1 MNKNKKRL
9 EVRRVINEGGNVFL
23 EIMHNTNEELGN
35 IAGEFMS
42 LNEEYVLN
50 YHNEE
55 ETNKTGDI
63 LRTGFTTNQKRFL
76 ERLRY
81 RYLELMSS
89 LYIVDDSSLFMR
101 CNGCATPRKQGQG
114 RNQKK

>member
-9 EVRRVINEGGNVFL
+9 ETRRIINEAGTIFFEL
-23 EIMHNTNEELGN
+23 MHNTNEELGN
-35 IAGEFMS
+35 LAGEFMS

-50 YHNEE
+50 HYGEE
-55 ETNKTGDI
+55 ETNNTVNI

-81 RYLELMSS
+81 T
-89 LYIVDDSSLFMR
+89 IFGVDEE
-101 CNGCATPRKQGQG
+101 
-114 RNQKK
+114 

>member
-1 MNKNKKRL
+1 MNSKRTAHKRNLQDGDVIKKNKNKKRL
-9 EVRRVINEGGNVFL
+9 EIRQIINEEGHAFFEVV
-23 EIMHNTNEELGN
+23 HNANEELGN

-50 YHNEE
+50 YHGEE
-55 ETNKTGDI
+55 ETNQTVNI

-81 RYLELMSS
+81 TILGKGEE
-89 LYIVDDSSLFMR
+89 
-101 CNGCATPRKQGQG
+101 
-114 RNQKK
+114 

>member
-1 MNKNKKRL
+1 MNLHNPYNSKRTAHKRNLQDGDVIKKNKNMKRS
-9 EVRRVINEGGNVFL
+9 EIRRIINEVGNVFFEL
-23 EIMHNTNEELGN
+23 MYNTNEELGN

-50 YHNEE
+50 YHGKEE
-55 ETNKTGDI
+55 ANQTVNI

-81 RYLELMSS
+81 TILGKGEE
-89 LYIVDDSSLFMR
+89 
-101 CNGCATPRKQGQG
+101 
-114 RNQKK
+114 